1 MKKMQILL
9 AAMAAMALQVASAE
23 TWYWSPKTKSGN
35 YYYWNA
41 NNWTNAAGTV
51 GRPALGDTAVLGW
64 GTATDYAYQVCGSDA
79 NRALYLQGGGGG
91 LKYMHN
97 SDCGGNWMGFRIV
110 GSGEVPIHI
119 DKNKTYALQGQMTIT
134 EGSKATLVK
143 TGPGKFVC
151 FNEAGSR
158 DYTIPL
164 TLIRKGS
171 FDITTAKSVSGVT
184 FAFDGNDES
193 QRIYFSSYNANHDLD
208 SPRTASRRRR
218 TSR

>member
-1 MKKMQILL
+1 MARTFKLL
-9 AAMAAMALQVASAE
+9 ISIAFALATVVAHVASAE

-51 GRPALGDTAVLGW
+51 GRPALGDSAELGW

-79 NRALYLQGGGGG
+79 NRALYEVRFEGNKVISMNQGLLCLQGGGGG

-119 DKNKTYALQGQMTIT
+119 DKSSATYALQGQMTIT
-134 EGSKATLVK
+134 SGSNATLIK
-143 TGPGKFVC
+143 TGAGKFVC
-151 FNEAGSR
+151 FNEAGAR
-158 DYTIPL
+158 DYTIPF
-164 TLIRKGS
+164 TLLRKGS
-171 FDITTAKSVSGVT
+171 FDITTTKALSGVT
-184 FAFDGNDES
+184 LAFDGD
-193 QRIYFSSYNANHDLD
+193 D
-208 SPRTASRRRR
+208 
-218 TSR
+218 